1 MIYKLLMNVYWGMI
15 SLNRKKTIQ
24 AKLTSLAKR
33 KVFRPE
39 VQTLKGIKPNK
50 YKWVFVQIH
59 KEGRKWS
66 SKI

>member
-1 MIYKLLMNVYWGMI
+1 MI

-59 KEGRKWS
+59 KEGRK
-66 SKI
+66 